1 MATHSSILAW
11 EIPWTEEP
19 GRLQSMGS
27 KRVGHNLVTK
37 QLQQYSL
44 DDYPTGSSCIALGV
58 NIGFLAVGA
67 VINNAAVNICTLFF
81 WWTNAYISVGMYLE
95 ELENSWVWTR
105 VLVDTA

>member
-1 MATHSSILAW
+1 MPLRSQAYCGLGRRSRNSTGFGAMA
-11 EIPWTEEP
+11 
-19 GRLQSMGS
+19 
-27 KRVGHNLVTK
+27 KV
-37 QLQQYSL
+37 
-44 DDYPTGSSCIALGV
+44 IALGV